1 MRSRAAG
8 TAKTLRGSRA
18 LALAFVLAA
27 AACTSPA
34 DDTDLPDVDVGSPPA
49 SSPTETSPGVSPVP
63 SSEGRVPASL
73 GGRLMVID
81 EAGNLVN
88 VAPDGSDAIVLA
100 EVVQGES
107 LVVQPTWSPDG
118 SRVAWVSLEAT
129 AGDPAASLVTTT
141 ARGAERTEAST
152 TVAPFYLSWDPTSS
166 RIAFLGSP
174 QRDGIQLGVVDVEA
188 GGTQAT
194 RLDGGEPFY
203 LSWDPTGRELLVHV
217 GVDRLDRLSLDG
229 SLVTVNSRPGSF
241 RAPVWTADGANFVY
255 AAGTPTGQH
264 LVVQDVA
271 RARADDLLSFSGS
284 ISFVVNPDGSRIAF
298 QVVEGANDV
307 QPLSVIDLAT
317 GDIEQVSSSFVPAF
331 FWSPRGDRLLHLLP
345 EQDAGRVW
353 FRWAV
358 WGGNETLTSHRF
370 YPSQT
375 FGRDYLPFFEQ
386 YAQSMSLWAPDGTAF
401 AYAGINEAG
410 EEGVWVQSV
419 RPPGAPV
426 RVMAGSFATWSPR

>member
-1 MRSRAAG
+1 
-8 TAKTLRGSRA
+8 
-18 LALAFVLAA
+18 
-27 AACTSPA
+27 
-34 DDTDLPDVDVGSPPA
+34 
-49 SSPTETSPGVSPVP
+49 
-63 SSEGRVPASL
+63 
-73 GGRLMVID
+73 
-81 EAGNLVN
+81 
-88 VAPDGSDAIVLA
+88 
-100 EVVQGES
+100 
-107 LVVQPTWSPDG
+107 
-118 SRVAWVSLEAT
+118 
-129 AGDPAASLVTTT
+129 
-141 ARGAERTEAST
+141 
-152 TVAPFYLSWDPTSS
+152 
-166 RIAFLGSP
+166 
-174 QRDGIQLGVVDVEA
+174 
-188 GGTQAT
+188 
-194 RLDGGEPFY
+194 
-203 LSWDPTGRELLVHV
+203 
-217 GVDRLDRLSLDG
+217 
-229 SLVTVNSRPGSF
+229 
-241 RAPVWTADGANFVY
+241 
-255 AAGTPTGQH
+255 
-264 LVVQDVA
+264 VQDVA

-298 QVVEGANDV
+298 QVLEGANDV

-317 GDIEQVSSSFVPAF
+317 GDIEEVSSSFVPAF

-375 FGRDYLPFFEQ
+375 FGSEYLPFFEQ

>member
-1 MRSRAAG
+1 M
-8 TAKTLRGSRA
+8 
-18 LALAFVLAA
+18 
-27 AACTSPA
+27 
-34 DDTDLPDVDVGSPPA
+34 
-49 SSPTETSPGVSPVP
+49 P

-73 GGRLMVID
+73 GGRLIVID

-88 VAPDGSDAIVLA
+88 VAPDGSDAVVLA
-100 EVVQGES
+100 EVVQGEN

-129 AGDPAASLVTTT
+129 AGEPAATLVTTT
-141 ARGAERTEAST
+141 GRGTERTEAST

-174 QRDGIQLGVVDVEA
+174 QGDGIQLGVVDVEA

-194 RLDGGEPFY
+194 RLDGGDPFY

-217 GVDRLDRLSLDG
+217 GFDRLERLSLDG

-255 AAGTPTGQH
+255 AAGRPTGQH
-264 LVVQDVA
+264 LVVHDVA

-298 QVVEGANDV
+298 QVLEGANDV
-307 QPLSVIDLAT
+307 QPLSVIELAT
-317 GDIEQVSSSFVPAF
+317 GHIEEVSSSFVPAF

-345 EQDAGRVW
+345 EQEGGRVW

-375 FGRDYLPFFEQ
+375 FGSEYLPFFEQ